1 MSGQSGGHLVRIFN
15 GFIPLFVAA
24 GVVFTLF
31 VIGGKAVQS
40 YELKQE
46 ALALERRID
55 GLKIENRQI
64 KQQLEYYR
72 SDQFIEKV
80 AREELGLIKP
90 GDVAVVMVMP
100 SDNPLPALPDPVPLV
115 SPARQ
120 TPSDIPTWQR
130 WLQLFV
136 GRD

>member
-1 MSGQSGGHLVRIFN
+1 MSGRSGHLARIFN

-55 GLKIENRQI
+55 SLKTEHRLL

-80 AREELGLIKP
+80 AREDLGLVKP
-90 GDVAVVMVMP
+90 GDVAIIMAVP
-100 SDNPLPALPDPVPLV
+100 KSYAPHTPPEPASWELPDKPAL
-115 SPARQ
+115 AG
-120 TPSDIPTWQR
+120 IPTWQR

-136 GRD
+136 GSD